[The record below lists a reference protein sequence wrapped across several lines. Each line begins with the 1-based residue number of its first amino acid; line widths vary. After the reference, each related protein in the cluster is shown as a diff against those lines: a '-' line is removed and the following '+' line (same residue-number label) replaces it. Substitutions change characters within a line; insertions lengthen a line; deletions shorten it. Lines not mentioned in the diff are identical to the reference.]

1 MLRNESPGAGV
12 MLVASQRSG
21 VSTPGRQV
29 RPVAPKVRWFHRHKI
44 RAAWPWFFG
53 IGGVS
58 ARQARVCSSN
68 CLIRMVGYSRT
79 VEMHLTTP
87 SICATIKSFCTL
99 K

>member
-1 MLRNESPGAGV
+1 MAL
-12 MLVASQRSG
+12 
-21 VSTPGRQV
+21 
-29 RPVAPKVRWFHRHKI
+29 KVRWFRLHKI
-44 RAAWPWFFG
+44 RAARPWFFG

-68 CLIRMVGYSRT
+68 YLIRMVGYFRT